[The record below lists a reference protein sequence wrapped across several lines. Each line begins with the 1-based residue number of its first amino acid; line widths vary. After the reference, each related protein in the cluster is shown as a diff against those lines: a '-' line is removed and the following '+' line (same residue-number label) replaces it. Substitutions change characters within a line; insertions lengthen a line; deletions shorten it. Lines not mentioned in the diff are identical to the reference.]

1 VTRLAVFRRALR
13 VLRRTLPALRR
24 TPNALRRTLRRSP
37 LAASLLSTPLAAQQP
52 PADLIVTHARIYTV
66 DDSHPFA
73 SALAVRGGR
82 VVFVGSER
90 EALVLRGAS
99 TRMIDAGGQ
108 TVIPGMIDAHAHLF
122 GLGTFLR
129 DIDLTDTRSYEAIV
143 ARVAAR
149 VKDAPAG
156 GWVIGR
162 GWDQNKWGDTRFP
175 THEALSRVTPFSP
188 VALRRIDG
196 HALLANAAAMKAA
209 GVTAATKDPPGGRIE
224 RTSSGEPTGV
234 FVDNAMALV
243 DRVIPPLSHDEM
255 RAATLAAIAESNK
268 YGLVGLTDAGEPREV
283 IDVFEELAKAG
294 QFSLRAYV
302 MVGDDS
308 ADIAHYF
315 ARGPQS
321 ALYDG
326 HLWIRSIKLY
336 ADGALG
342 SRGAALLDPYADDP
356 KNSGLLKTAPEHL
369 RDVSTQALRHGFQVA
384 THAIGDRGNRVA
396 LDAYEA
402 ALKAVPT
409 IDHRFRVEHVQVLD
423 HADVPRFA
431 RLGVIPSMQA
441 VHQTSDMYW
450 APTRLGYAR
459 TFGAYAWRSLLNTGV
474 IIPNGSDF
482 PVERV
487 NPLFSFHA
495 AVSRQDDDNWP
506 PGGWF
511 PEQKMTRDEALKA
524 MTIWAAFAGF
534 QEQVTGSLTPGK
546 YADFVVLDRDIM
558 TVPESEILGTHVTAT
573 YIAGR
578 SVFERDRQSG
588 RVSP

>member
-1 VTRLAVFRRALR
+1 MIRHRTRAAVRRAAR
-13 VLRRTLPALRR
+13 C
-24 TPNALRRTLRRSP
+24 SP
-37 LAASLLSTPLAAQQP
+37 LAASLLFAASSLAAQAP
-52 PADLIVTHARIYTV
+52 RPADLIVTNARIYTV
-66 DDSHPFA
+66 DDSHPFV
-73 SALAVRGGR
+73 SALAVRDGR
-82 VVFVGSER
+82 VAFVGSER
-90 EALVLRGAS
+90 EAMVLRGA
-99 TRMIDAGGQ
+99 TTKVIDAAGQ

-129 DIDLTDTRSYEAIV
+129 DIDLTDTRSYDAIV
-143 ARVAAR
+143 ARVGAR
-149 VKDAPAG
+149 AKDAPAG
-156 GWVIGR
+156 KWVIGR

-175 THEALSRVTPFSP
+175 THEALSRVSPNNP

-196 HALLANAAAMKAA
+196 HALLVNAAALKAA
-209 GVTAATKDPPGGRIE
+209 GVTAATKDPSGGRIE
-224 RTSSGEPTGV
+224 HGAGGEPTGV
-234 FVDNAMALV
+234 FVDNAMDLI
-243 DRVIPPLSHDEM
+243 DRVIPPLTHDDM
-255 RAATLAAIAESNK
+255 RSATLAAVAESNK
-268 YGLVGLTDAGEPREV
+268 YGLVGLHDAGEPRDV
-283 IDVFEELAKAG
+283 IDVFEELAKSG

-302 MVGDDS
+302 MIGDDS
-308 ADIAHYF
+308 SAIAHYF

-326 HLWIRSIKLY
+326 HLWIRAIKLY

-356 KNSGLLKTAPEHL
+356 KNSGLLRTAPEHL
-369 RDVSTQALRHGFQVA
+369 RGVATQALQHGFQVA

-409 IDHRFRVEHVQVLD
+409 ADHRFRIEHVQVLD

-431 RLGVIPSMQA
+431 QLGVIPSMQA

-506 PGGWF
+506 PDGWF
-511 PEQKMTRDEALKA
+511 PEQKMTREEALKA
-524 MTIWAAFAGF
+524 MTIWAAYAGF

-546 YADFVVLDRDIM
+546 YADFVILDRDIM
-558 TVPESEILGTHVTAT
+558 TVPVSEILGTRVTAT
-573 YIAGR
+573 YIGGR
-578 SVFERDRQSG
+578 AVFERDR
-588 RVSP
+588 